1 MKSQSYISVGIP
13 IYNAENYLED
23 AIKSVLAQTYK
34 YWELILINDGSNDKS
49 LEIAKKFERIDSRI
63 RVISDGFNKKL
74 PSRLNQIIDESKYQY
89 IARMDADD
97 IIHPERLEI
106 QIKFLENNP
115 DYDLVSTGMV
125 SIDNDSQVYGYRNVD
140 QVYTDFKKLE
150 KTYPIVHA
158 SVLAKKNWY
167 VRNNYNTNY
176 PRSEDYELWC
186 RAIANKDLK
195 IAVLPDLL
203 YYYREEGSLSSSK
216 IIKSYNDIFTTYCE
230 YKKNFDLLYFSK
242 IRLKVLIVKA
252 MDNLGLLQNIA
263 SRRNKKDISENM
275 KKEHQSIID
284 SLRFR

>member
-1 MKSQSYISVGIP
+1 MKSQSYISIGIP
-13 IYNAENYLED
+13 IYNAENYLEE

-34 YWELILINDGSNDKS
+34 YWELILIDDGSNDKS
-49 LEIAKKFERIDSRI
+49 LEIAKKFETIDSRI
-63 RVISDGFNKKL
+63 RVISDGLNKKL
-74 PSRLNQIIDESKYQY
+74 PNRLNQIIDESKYQY

-125 SIDNDSQVYGYRNVD
+125 SIDNDSQVYGYRNVN

-167 VRNNYNTNY
+167 IRNNYNINY

-216 IIKSYNDIFTTYCE
+216 IIKSYNDSFTTYCE
-230 YKKNFDLLYFSK
+230 YKKNFDFIYFSK
-242 IRLKVLIVKA
+242 IRLKVLIVKV

>member
-1 MKSQSYISVGIP
+1 MKIQSYISVGIP
-13 IYNAENYLED
+13 IYNAENYLEE

-34 YWELILINDGSNDKS
+34 YWELILIDDGSNDKS
-49 LEIAKKFERIDSRI
+49 LEIAKKFERIDNRI

-125 SIDNDSQVYGYRNVD
+125 SIDNDSQVYGYRNVN

-167 VRNNYNTNY
+167 IRNNYNTNY

-186 RAIANKDLK
+186 RAIAKKDLK

-216 IIKSYNDIFTTYCE
+216 IIKSYNDSFTTYCE
-230 YKKNFDLLYFSK
+230 YKKNFDFIYFSK
-242 IRLKVLIVKA
+242 VRLKVLIVKV

-263 SRRNKKDISENM
+263 SRRNKKEISENINVF
-275 KKEHQSIID
+275 EN
-284 SLRFR
+284 LLYCY

>member
-1 MKSQSYISVGIP
+1 MKIQSYISVGIP
-13 IYNAENYLED
+13 IYNAENYLEE

-34 YWELILINDGSNDKS
+34 YWELILIDDGSNDKS
-49 LEIAKKFERIDSRI
+49 LEIAKKFERIDNRI

-125 SIDNDSQVYGYRNVD
+125 SIDNDSQVYGYRNVN

-167 VRNNYNTNY
+167 IRNNYNTNY

-186 RAIANKDLK
+186 RAIAKKDLK

-216 IIKSYNDIFTTYCE
+216 IIKSYNDSFTTYCE
-230 YKKNFDLLYFSK
+230 YKKNFDFIYFSK
-242 IRLKVLIVKA
+242 VRLKVLIVKV

-263 SRRNKKDISENM
+263 SRRNKKEISENI